1 MRPIVTDFPWSV
13 CVSVCGAKTAEPIEI
28 SFAVWTQAGPRNHLL
43 SNLGEDAP
51 PLRCGLSPKFSGHL
65 LSDLISKQHIH
76 RRRSTV
82 LPPYFQFDRVGS
94 GWENHPICTISSYD
108 PIVKTRSSN
117 NDLDTQISGLQSCQ
131 QNVHCTEMT
140 TVIDHEAED
149 TVLGFGYSNKLPDLR
164 VNLKSDL
171 ADTICSSS
179 IIISPGRIANLLS
192 QVVHFCTVEKGAVKC
207 YFEFYTIY
215 TATKCYFRPR
225 PYSGHETLK

>member
-1 MRPIVTDFPWSV
+1 
-13 CVSVCGAKTAEPIEI
+13 
-28 SFAVWTQAGPRNHLL
+28 
-43 SNLGEDAP
+43 
-51 PLRCGLSPKFSGHL
+51 
-65 LSDLISKQHIH
+65 
-76 RRRSTV
+76 
-82 LPPYFQFDRVGS
+82 
-94 GWENHPICTISSYD
+94 
-108 PIVKTRSSN
+108 
-117 NDLDTQISGLQSCQ
+117 
-131 QNVHCTEMT
+131 MT

-192 QVVHFCTVEKGAVKC
+192 HVVHFCTVEKGAVKC

-215 TATKCYFRPR
+215 TATKCYFRRR